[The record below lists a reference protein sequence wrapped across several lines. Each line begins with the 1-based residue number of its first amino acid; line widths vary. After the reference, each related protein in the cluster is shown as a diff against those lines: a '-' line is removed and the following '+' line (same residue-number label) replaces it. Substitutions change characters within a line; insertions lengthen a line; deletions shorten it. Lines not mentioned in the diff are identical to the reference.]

1 VIGYAIDVSHHQ
13 PSKGLPW
20 DSKFAG
26 KVQAVIARSSYGAEL
41 RDKECR
47 AHVANARRIGA
58 RVGIYHFFRPIHS
71 VQKQFD
77 LVRSVADEV
86 KLGPG
91 DVVPALD
98 IEADPFPQQTN
109 VSPDWA
115 GPVAEL
121 AWKLDDWFGARCM
134 PYITQR
140 EFKMLGSPTWVLDGR
155 ALWVAY
161 YPERDGKIRTAPPS
175 PGNVLATMWQH
186 RVDHFVYDGEPGV
199 HPDKKQR
206 VLDQNRILQPLP
218 LLGPQPAVATVPVTT
233 SQDSDDGLDDA
244 LLELVLT
251 GEELDAIDAARFN
264 LVGDLVRDGRR
275 EMSDLPP
282 DTERAPQSLSDVD
295 FDEPTLHDTPRSKS
309 DPPVGGS

>member
-13 PSKGLPW
+13 PSKRLPW
-20 DSKFAG
+20 ESKFAG
-26 KVQAVIARSSYGAEL
+26 KVQAVVARASYGAEL

-77 LVRSVADEV
+77 LIRSVADEV

-91 DVVPALD
+91 DVAPALD
-98 IEADPFPQQTN
+98 IEADPFPKQTA
-109 VSPDWA
+109 VSPAWA

-140 EFKMLGSPTWVLDGR
+140 EFKMLGSPSWILDGR

-161 YPERDGKIRTAPPS
+161 YPDRDGKVRTAPPS

-199 HPDKKQR
+199 HPDKTQR
-206 VLDQNRILQPLP
+206 ELDQNRILQPLP
-218 LLGPQPAVATVPVTT
+218 LLGPQPIAAPVQVTT
-233 SQDSDDGLDDA
+233 DDHDDDGLDDA

-251 GEELDAIDAARFN
+251 GEELDAIDAARDN
-264 LVGDLVRDGRR
+264 LVNDLVREGRR
-275 EMSDLPP
+275 EWSGL
-282 DTERAPQSLSDVD
+282 DTEPAPPPSLREVD
-295 FDEPTLHDTPRSKS
+295 FEEDTIHDTPRSKS
-309 DPPVGGS
+309 DPPARKS